1 MKGWTGRADRTRVRP
16 WDMGAGVPDQDSL
29 SMTHRARLTRCGLGV
44 KLRREALGTVKRMEV
59 WSRLRRLAGRLTDLV
74 YGRPSQC
81 ALCGEVMSRQRGRR
95 PRREGEARIFS
106 FSDSPGICDVCL
118 DRLSREMSWVC
129 EVCGAPLRPPLRV
142 CHDCRKCFY
151 TFDAQRS
158 AAIYDG
164 QVKTAII
171 RMKYQGERWL
181 SRPLGWLVAGAAGEF
196 LPVDLVIP
204 IPLEPGSRIRR
215 GYNQALDLAK
225 EVSNLLEVPLLD
237 ILSRHK
243 RYSHQVD
250 LGRRMRWGNLRE
262 SMVARRDINLRGQKC
277 LLVDDV
283 TTTGATLDEAARVLK
298 KLGAERVYCA
308 TVARTLR
315 H

>member
-1 MKGWTGRADRTRVRP
+1 
-16 WDMGAGVPDQDSL
+16 
-29 SMTHRARLTRCGLGV
+29 
-44 KLRREALGTVKRMEV
+44 MEV
-59 WSRLRRLAGRLTDLV
+59 WSLVKSLADRFAALL
-74 YGRPSQC
+74 YGWPSQC
-81 ALCGEVMSRQRGRR
+81 ALCGANLPRKKGRR
-95 PRREGEARIFS
+95 SGDAREAGLASLTE
-106 FSDSPGICDVCL
+106 SPGICDSCL
-118 DRLSREMSWVC
+118 DKLSRQMSWVC
-129 EVCGAPLRPPLRV
+129 EICGAPLGPPLRV
-142 CHDCRKCFY
+142 CPDCQKCLY
-151 TFDAQRS
+151 VFDGQRS
-158 AAIYDG
+158 AGIYDAEI
-164 QVKTAII
+164 KSAII

-181 SRPLGWLVAGAAGEF
+181 SRPLGWLAARAAGDF

-225 EVSNLLEVPLLD
+225 EVSGLLEVPLLD
-237 ILSRHK
+237 ILERHK

-250 LGRRMRWGNLRE
+250 LGRTMRWGNLRD
-262 SMVARRDINLRGQKC
+262 SMAPKRQVNLSGQRC

-298 KLGAERVYCA
+298 NLGAEKVYCV